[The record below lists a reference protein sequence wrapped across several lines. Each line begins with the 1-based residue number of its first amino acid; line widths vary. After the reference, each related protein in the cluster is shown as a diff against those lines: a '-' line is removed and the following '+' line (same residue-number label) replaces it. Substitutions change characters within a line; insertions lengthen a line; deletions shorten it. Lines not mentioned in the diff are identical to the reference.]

1 MCCNHSLNTPDHFA
15 GKNAV
20 GHVAEAQARGKLAK
34 SESHA
39 HEIPGHWS
47 AFTDAARETALLMA
61 MLFDICQHLSLSSQ
75 LIWMVTG
82 LVGLCWLVWKAGR
95 SAWIGWSRL
104 ERLHRIVEEEKW
116 EIDNHR
122 KQEREELGALYA
134 AKGFEGKLL
143 EDVLDV
149 LMADG
154 DRLLR
159 VMVEEELGLTLA
171 NTEHPL
177 KQALGA
183 ALGSLLAILLTFL
196 LAWLLGVWGAILAAF
211 LTAALAAAIAAKYEK
226 NRIIPA
232 IVWNVGIVA
241 LPLACVHFLSTYF
254 IIGHPL

>member
-1 MCCNHSLNTPDHFA
+1 MCCNHPHNSPEHFD
-15 GKNAV
+15 GKTAV

-39 HEIPGHWS
+39 LEIPGHWS

-61 MLFDICQHLSLSSQ
+61 MLFEICHHLPISST
-75 LIWMVTG
+75 LTMVITG
-82 LVGLCWLVWKAGR
+82 LVGISWLIWKAGR

-159 VMVEEELGLTLA
+159 VMVEEELGLTLE

-183 ALGSLLAILLTFL
+183 ALGSTAAILLIFLFVAALGSWGAL
-196 LAWLLGVWGAILAAF
+196 LAAL
-211 LTAALAAAIAAKYEK
+211 LTAGLAAAIAAKYEK

-232 IVWNVGIVA
+232 IVWNIGIVA
-241 LPLACVHFLSTYF
+241 LPLACVHFLSNYF
-254 IIGHPL
+254 IGPSL